1 MKKNELL
8 KLIEKFDDEDNINDV
23 LLGTDVESQ
32 IKASALTL
40 ENFKTLA
47 NSNNDFIAYLDSLK
61 DTHVNSVIKTMK
73 EKGTWEKTFR
83 DVIEEKYPDLYKVE
97 DPIIAAL
104 QEKVAQMEK
113 EKIEADKKVA
123 RQEKINDVI
132 RKRKENQKNSDILEL
147 LTADSLDDRLSDENL
162 AKFDT
167 LIDNIIKK
175 DRETYMKTN
184 NYPPGAGKGEGT
196 GGSGEKPLTLQEAMQ
211 IANENSGVNI
221 DSLMAR
227 VQTSANKE

>member
-147 LTADSLDDRLSDENL
+147 LTADSLEDRLSDENL

-211 IANENSGVNI
+211 IANENPGVNI

>member
-73 EKGTWEKTFR
+73 EKGTWEKNFR

-113 EKIEADKKVA
+113 EKIESDKKVA

-147 LTADSLDDRLSDENL
+147 LTADSLEDRLSDENL

-211 IANENSGVNI
+211 IANENPGVNI

>member
-211 IANENSGVNI
+211 IANENPGVNI

>member
-73 EKGTWEKTFR
+73 EKGTWEKNFR

-211 IANENSGVNI
+211 IANENPGVNI

-227 VQTSANKE
+227 VQTSTNKE

>member
-8 KLIEKFDDEDNINDV
+8 KLIEKFDDEDNINDI
-23 LLGTDVESQ
+23 LLGTDVEKQ

-47 NSNNDFIAYLDSLK
+47 NSNSDFIAYLDSLK

-147 LTADSLDDRLSDENL
+147 LTADSLEDRLSDENL

-211 IANENSGVNI
+211 IANENPGVNI

>member
-113 EKIEADKKVA
+113 EKIESDKKVA

-147 LTADSLDDRLSDENL
+147 LTADSLEDRLSDENL

-211 IANENSGVNI
+211 IANENPGVNI